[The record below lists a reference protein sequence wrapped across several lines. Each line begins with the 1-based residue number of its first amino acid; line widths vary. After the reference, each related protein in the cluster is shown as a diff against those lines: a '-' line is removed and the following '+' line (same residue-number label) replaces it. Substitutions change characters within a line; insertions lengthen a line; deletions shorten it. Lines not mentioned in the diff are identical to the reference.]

1 MRHRTGAYPVVIGP
15 GSRGELAPL
24 LAAQLPDHRPVFIGD
39 DTVTELVPAPL
50 AAAERLSFPAGEAH
64 KQRSTW
70 ASLTD
75 QLLAHGCG
83 RDTVLIALGG
93 GVTTDLVGFVAAT
106 FLRGV
111 PWVAMPSTTL
121 AMVDASIG
129 GKTGVDTDRGKNLVG
144 AMHHPVA
151 VVVDPDLL
159 ATLPERI
166 FREGL
171 AESAKHAVIL
181 DPSHGIWLREQ
192 ASQIAARDGRTLTA
206 LIRRSIELK
215 AGVVEDDESE
225 SGRRAIL
232 NAGHTVAHAIE
243 QASHYRIPHGEAV
256 AIGLVLETR
265 YAESKGIASEGT
277 AAAVAA
283 LLQALGLPTTVP
295 PELPA
300 HEVIEALQFDK
311 KNRGGVVRA
320 TLLSAFGAV
329 ARDDERWTIALDLP
343 ILKGLLEERQAA

>member
-15 GSRGELAPL
+15 GSRRELAAL
-24 LAAQLPDHRPVFIGD
+24 LTRQLAGLRPVLIGD
-39 DTVTELVPAPL
+39 DTVTELVPSPL
-50 AAAERLSFPAGEAH
+50 ASAERLSFPAGEAH

-70 ASLTD
+70 ASITD
-75 QLLAHGCG
+75 QLLARGCG

-111 PWVAMPSTTL
+111 PWVAVPSTTL
-121 AMVDASIG
+121 AMVDAAIG

-144 AMHHPVA
+144 AMHHPAA

-181 DPSHGIWLREQ
+181 DPAHGAWLREQ
-192 ASQIAARDGRTLTA
+192 ASGILARDGHTLTA
-206 LIRRSIELK
+206 LVRRSIELK
-215 AGVVEDDESE
+215 AAVVEDDESE

-232 NAGHTVAHAIE
+232 NAGHTVAHALE

-265 YAESKGIASEGT
+265 YAESKGIAAAGT
-277 AAAVAA
+277 AAAVAT
-283 LLQALGLPTTVP
+283 LLQALDLPTTVP
-295 PELPA
+295 AELEA
-300 HEVIEALQFDK
+300 HEVMAALQFDK

-320 TLLSAFGAV
+320 TLLNAFGAV
-329 ARDDERWTIALDLP
+329 ARDDDQWTIALDLP
-343 ILKGLLEERQAA
+343 ILKQLLEERQAA